1 MEREVDVIVIG
12 GGPVGENA
20 ADRAR
25 AAGLEVVLV
34 ERELV
39 GGECSYWA
47 CIPSKTLLRS
57 AAALRA
63 AQRVD
68 GAKQAV
74 TGQLD
79 VQAVLARRD
88 YWVSD
93 WSDQGGV
100 DWLESIGIGLE
111 RGHGR
116 LDGVRRV
123 VVERTGGGEVAYLA
137 RHAVIVATGSDPVIP
152 PIDGL
157 AESAPWASRDAT
169 SVAEPPERLIVIG
182 GGVTGVEMATAFA
195 GFGTEV
201 TVLARSGLLSG
212 MEPFAGQ
219 AVAKGLRGLGASVR
233 LDASIERVERT
244 ASGEVVV
251 TLAGG
256 ETITAD
262 EVLVATGRRPRSD
275 RLGLETVGLE
285 PGDWVAVD
293 DTLLATRATG
303 NDEQPWLYAAGDLNH
318 RALLTHQ
325 GKYQARAVGDLV
337 AARALGRA
345 EQTAPWGAHVA
356 TADHSA
362 VPQVVFAEP
371 EAVSVGLTATEAER
385 DGRRVRVADVSLSS
399 VSGAGILADDYEGQ
413 ARLVVDAERNTVVGA
428 TFVGQDVAELLQAAT
443 IAIVGEVPV
452 DRLWHAVPAFPTM
465 SEVWLRLLEALGR
478 PGAADASAQGDA
490 EASDDE
496 ASDDDRADG
505 EAAA

>member
-47 CIPSKTLLRS
+47 CIPSKALLRS

-68 GAKQAV
+68 GSKQAV
-74 TGQLD
+74 TGPLD
-79 VQAVLARRD
+79 VPAVLARRD

-93 WSDQGGV
+93 WSDQGGA
-100 DWLESIGIGLE
+100 DWLESIGVGLE

-123 VVERTGGGEVAYLA
+123 VVERTGGDAVAYRA
-137 RHAVIVATGSDPVIP
+137 RHAVIVATGTDAVIP
-152 PIDGL
+152 RIDGL
-157 AESAPWASRDAT
+157 AESRPWTSREAT
-169 SVAEPPERLIVIG
+169 SVTAPPARLVVIG

-212 MEPFAGQ
+212 MEPFAGE

-233 LDASIERVERT
+233 LDAAVERVTRA

-251 TLAGG
+251 TLDGG
-256 ETITAD
+256 ETVTAD
-262 EVLVATGRRPRSD
+262 EVLVATGRRPRSE
-275 RLGLETVGLE
+275 RLGLETIGLE

-293 DTLLATRATG
+293 DTMLATGADG
-303 NDEQPWLYAAGDLNH
+303 NDERPWLYAVGDLNH

-337 AARALGRA
+337 AARALGRP
-345 EQTAPWGAHVA
+345 EQTAAWGAHVA

-362 VPQVVFAEP
+362 VPQVVFTEP
-371 EAVSVGLTATEAER
+371 EAVSVGLTASQAEHEGR
-385 DGRRVRVADVSLSS
+385 DVRVADVSFAS
-399 VSGAGILADDYEGQ
+399 VSGAGIHADGYEGQ
-413 ARLVVDAERNTVVGA
+413 ARLVVDADLGTVVGA
-428 TFVGQDVAELLQAAT
+428 TFVGQDVAELLQSAT
-443 IAIVGEVPV
+443 IAIAGEVPV
-452 DRLWHAVPAFPTM
+452 ERLWHAVPAFPTM

-478 PGAADASAQGDA
+478 PGAADASGLADA
-490 EASDDE
+490 GPADDSEA
-496 ASDDDRADG
+496 RADDT